1 MKRKIAIMLAAVMTT
16 AMLPM
21 SAMAASS
28 NSVDRIDSVK
38 NDEVIKNVN
47 LKIEPKAA
55 VGVDGDGNWIPS
67 GASIIIK
74 IENAEFDTTRS
85 GAALPSYNGP
95 VTGGEAVT
103 WESMTEALWETDSVT
118 TAYSTVGLTTNTA
131 KRSDLPY
138 FAKKISDTELQVFLA
153 PVPAGAADESG
164 VITPGKPYYSIP
176 IKAVATSDEE
186 DVKVTI
192 DANGTSVSAT
202 THTVATTSSENG
214 ATTTTVSKI
223 KTGTD
228 TVKVDDITVKE
239 TVKGSFDAITNK
251 KDIKVN
257 GETKSITYYTA
268 AQVKV
273 RVNGGFKIVNG
284 SKIRIAPGINIE
296 GNEIGVDY
304 NTSDDYILFDLPVSW
319 IASDWEVDDDNNV
332 YVTGVGTDIA
342 SSFIIKGL
350 EVEPDDEDKN
360 WGDIN
365 ITISGSAAGI
375 TKETIK
381 VGERVDYGMEMTVK
395 GEVPTIIS
403 GRTYLANT
411 KDLDE
416 DDFKA
421 AKVNFKETAQDT
433 WITTR
438 KLEFTLPDGVKIVK
452 VDYNDVK
459 RINDGKATLED
470 KSWIAGDGQILK
482 IDKGVESAYSSSKDE
497 GMEFDFE
504 LYLSIDADFTG
515 DVTCAVAGA
524 GLAADTL
531 EDVVIAEAV
540 APISV
545 ETATTKVNMGYQVF
559 DAADITI
566 TEAQDGVLLDGE
578 KVEVSFD
585 DKKFGKSE
593 LGFNDTGVEYTV
605 DGELEIKNFEV
616 KEGTISFK
624 VDKTSYTE
632 PSSITISNLKV
643 GTTRSVPYGTY
654 DLKIGGEAV
663 VNNYDKDVDNK
674 IYNFKINDADKVEN
688 NKEVNRDRAYFDT
701 TDGYSFDNYVEIVTE
716 AGTLDGVVEVTIGEK
731 TITVN
736 GEPVDMD
743 VAAYIQTSSNSTMVP
758 LRFVSL
764 ALGVD
769 TENVE
774 TADNTSKIAWDANSK
789 TATILY
795 AAGNGQKI
803 IQFQAGSNYMVVD
816 GTPIPMEYGVVAE
829 ITDSRMFVPFRAL
842 GQALGV
848 PVDWDA
854 ETRTAIYNKR

>member
-38 NDEVIKNVN
+38 EDEVIQNVN
-47 LKIEPKAA
+47 LKIEPKASVA
-55 VGVDGDGNWIPS
+55 S
-67 GASIIIK
+67 GASIIID
-74 IENAEFDTTRS
+74 IENGEFDLDKIGSLPQYS
-85 GAALPSYNGP
+85 GPAGL
-95 VTGGEAVT
+95 T
-103 WESMTEALWETDSVT
+103 WAGFQENLADNSDNIGA
-118 TAYSTVGLTTNTA
+118 AYSTAGFMDKTNT
-131 KRSDLPY
+131 RSDLPY
-138 FAKKISDTELQVFLA
+138 SMRWINDSEVQVFLA
-153 PVPAGAADESG
+153 PVPEGAAGEKNI
-164 VITPGKPYYSIP
+164 ITPGAPYYSIP
-176 IKAVATSDEE
+176 IKAVATSDDE
-186 DVKVTI
+186 DIKVTI
-192 DANGTSVSAT
+192 DANGTSVSST
-202 THTVATTSSENG
+202 THTVATTSSQDG
-214 ATTTTVSKI
+214 ATTTTVNKI

-228 TVKVDDITVKE
+228 TVKIDTITVKE
-239 TVKGSFDAITNK
+239 TVKGSFDAVKNS
-251 KDIKVN
+251 D
-257 GETKSITYYTA
+257 GTYSA
-268 AQVKV
+268 ATVKV
-273 RVNGGFKIVNG
+273 RVNGGFKIING
-284 SKIRIAPGINIE
+284 GKITVKPGINIS
-296 GNEIGVDY
+296 GKAATVDY
-304 NTSDDYILFDLPVSW
+304 TTSDDYILFNLPVEWIANYDANGDIKSIGTDLP
-319 IASDWEVDDDNNV
+319 
-332 YVTGVGTDIA
+332 
-342 SSFIIKGL
+342 SSFTIEGL

-375 TKETIK
+375 SKETIK
-381 VGERVDYGMEMTVK
+381 VGERVDYGMEMTVE
-395 GEVPTIIS
+395 GDVPTIIS
-403 GRTYLANT
+403 GRTYLANE

-416 DDFKA
+416 DDFKS
-421 AKVNFKETAQDT
+421 AKVYFKETAQDT
-433 WITTR
+433 WIDSR

-452 VDYNDVK
+452 VEYDKVE
-459 RINDGKATLED
+459 RIKDKNDGSVN
-470 KSWIAGDGQILK
+470 KSAIEAKSVIAGDGNVLK
-482 IDKGVESAYSSSKDE
+482 INKGLTGDYSNTKDD
-497 GMEFDFE
+497 GMEFKFE

-566 TEAQDGVLLDGE
+566 TEAQDGILLDGE
-578 KVEVSFD
+578 KVVISFD

-593 LGFNDTGVEYTV
+593 LGFNDTDVEYSI

-616 KEGTISFK
+616 KEGAITFK

-632 PSSITISNLKV
+632 PSSITISNLTV
-643 GTTRSVPYGTY
+643 GTTRSVPYGSY
-654 DLKIGGEAV
+654 DLKIGGDAV
-663 VNNYDKDVDNK
+663 VNNYDDDVNNK
-674 IYNFKINDADKVEN
+674 IYDLKIDNLEKDDKDN
-688 NKEVNRDRAYFDT
+688 DRAYFDT

-736 GEPVDMD
+736 GEAVDMD

-758 LRFVSL
+758 LRFVAL

-769 TENVE
+769 TDNLE

-816 GTPIPMEYGVVAE
+816 GTSIPMEYGVTAE
-829 ITDSRMFVPFRAL
+829 ITDDRMFVPFRAL

-854 ETRTAIYNKR
+854 ETRTAIYNRR

>member
-47 LKIEPKAA
+47 LKIEPKAS
-55 VGVDGDGNWIPS
+55 VGVDSQGNWIPS

-74 IENAEFDTTRS
+74 IENAEFDEDRAPMPEYLGSTS
-85 GAALPSYNGP
+85 QGAI
-95 VTGGEAVT
+95 T
-103 WESMTEALWETDSVT
+103 WGDMTEALEENDSVT
-118 TAYSTVGLTTNTA
+118 SAYSQIGIANNPS

-138 FAKKISDTELQVFLA
+138 FAKKISDKEIQVFLA

-176 IKAVATSDEE
+176 IQAVATSDE
-186 DVKVTI
+186 DDIKVTI

-214 ATTTTVSKI
+214 ATTTTVGKI

-228 TVKVDDITVKE
+228 TVKIDDITVKE
-239 TVKGSFDAITNK
+239 TVKGSFDAVRNS
-251 KDIKVN
+251 D
-257 GETKSITYYTA
+257 GTYSA
-268 AQVKV
+268 ATVKV

-284 SKIRIAPGINIE
+284 SKIRVAPGINIE
-296 GNEIGVDY
+296 GSEISVDY
-304 NTSDDYILFDLPVSW
+304 TTSDDYILFDLPVEW
-319 IASDWEVDDDNNV
+319 ITQYTTNSKGETVK
-332 YVTGVGTDIA
+332 TIGTDIA

-433 WITTR
+433 WISTR

-459 RINDGKATLED
+459 RIDGGKATLED
-470 KSWIAGDGQILK
+470 KSWIAGDGQVLK
-482 IDKGVESAYSSSKDE
+482 IDKGVNSAYSSSKDE

-605 DGELEIKNFEV
+605 DGELVIKNFEV
-616 KEGTISFK
+616 KEGAITFK

-654 DLKIGGEAV
+654 DLKIGGDAV
-663 VNNYDKDVDNK
+663 VNNYDKDIDNK
-674 IYNFKINDADKVEN
+674 IYNFKANEADKTDSNGREIY
-688 NKEVNRDRAYFDT
+688 EDRAYFDT